1 MASVC
6 NTIGIVYVDDKIQGY
21 TFGEQTNKNMCTDFF
36 EKTNLDIKGLSV
48 FIYGELLKIF
58 EGNLVNA
65 GEDWGV
71 DYLRTIKLSSHPI
84 MIRKSY
90 TLEKA

>member
-1 MASVC
+1 
-6 NTIGIVYVDDKIQGY
+6 
-21 TFGEQTNKNMCTDFF
+21 MCTDFF

-58 EGNLVNA
+58 KGDFVNA
-65 GEDWGV
+65 GEDWGI
-71 DYLRTIKLSSHPI
+71 DYLRTIKLSYHPL